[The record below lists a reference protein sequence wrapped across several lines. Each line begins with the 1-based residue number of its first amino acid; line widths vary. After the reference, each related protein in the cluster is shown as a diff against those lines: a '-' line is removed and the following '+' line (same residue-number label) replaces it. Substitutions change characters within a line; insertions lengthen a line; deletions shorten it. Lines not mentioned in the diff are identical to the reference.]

1 MRTLKATRFHHWI
14 LAVRENVSTYERE
27 VLNAPPSR
35 TSQDVHRLLATRILS
50 ESVERMYAV
59 ALDGHNHVLAIC
71 EVARG
76 GIHGCSVSARD
87 ILRPMIMACAS
98 GFILVHNHP
107 SGDPNPSPEDII
119 MTRTVKTAG
128 EVVGVVLVDH
138 VIIASMTR
146 YQSLLE
152 LGYV

>member
-1 MRTLKATRFHHWI
+1 MLKATRFHHWI
-14 LAVRENVSTYERE
+14 LAVRENVTEYERA
-27 VLNAPPSR
+27 VLEAPPSR
-35 TSQDVHRLLATRILS
+35 TSQDIHRLLAPRILS

-98 GFILVHNHP
+98 GFIIVHNHP
-107 SGDPNPSPEDII
+107 SGDPNPSTEDLA
-119 MTRTVKTAG
+119 MTRTVKAAG
-128 EVVGVVLVDH
+128 EVVGVTLVDH
-138 VIIASMTR
+138 VIIASMAR
-146 YQSLLE
+146 YSSLLE
-152 LGYV
+152 MGLI